1 MKLAYTVCPDL
12 GYTTKIELSASGVN
26 VTASRGDLELT
37 TLLTEEFV
45 RSHFS
50 SRQWTEAINVYLIA
64 NWDRR
69 QIAFSSKMSD
79 TYLTKETGFDYVRQR
94 NVQVLGQLYIAF
106 GDTPFK
112 DWWLRVNCSE
122 EQEPISG
129 ALEVDCSLEAF
140 HDFAFSIFPGLS
152 VIDTKSIEGGKL
164 ITLQLIAAQAALKKS
179 GVRVFA
185 KAASGYLPKTEGF
198 TDADGKVSFKA
209 LRLGLD
215 SADLMRPEFGFKWVT
230 NLVSAEV

>member
-12 GYTTKIELSASGVN
+12 GYTTNIELSASGVN

-50 SRQWTEAINVYLIA
+50 SRQWTEAINIYLIA

-69 QIAFSSKMSD
+69 QISLSSKMSD

-94 NVQVLGQLYIAF
+94 NVQVLGQLYVAF

-122 EQEPISG
+122 EQEPIAG

-164 ITLQLIAAQAALKKS
+164 ITLQLIAAQMALKKS